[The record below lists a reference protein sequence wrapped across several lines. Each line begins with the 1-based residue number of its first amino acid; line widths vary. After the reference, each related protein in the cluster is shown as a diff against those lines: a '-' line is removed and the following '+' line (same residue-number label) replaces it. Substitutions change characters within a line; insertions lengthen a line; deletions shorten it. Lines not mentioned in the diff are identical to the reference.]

1 MLLLLAIFTPRISY
15 CLNLLL
21 IIKMVQEKQIVECV
35 PNISEGRNKE
45 VIKQVT
51 DEIERVKGVKLLDVD
66 PGEAT
71 NRTVITFVG
80 TPDVVMEAAFRC
92 VQKAAQ
98 LIDMRQHHGAHP
110 RMGATDVCPLI
121 PVSGITLEE
130 CAELARKLAER
141 IANELKVPCYCYE
154 AAARTPERKNLAIC
168 RKGEYEGLQER
179 MTVEKEAPDFGARP
193 WDEGVAR
200 SGCTA
205 VGARDFLIATNFN
218 LNTTS
223 TRRANA
229 IAFDVREKGRP
240 QREGGSPVGK
250 PMKDANGKTIMI
262 PGTLKGTKAIGWYI
276 DEYEIAQVSMNI
288 TDINVTPLHVAFDEV
303 SRCAQNRGVRV
314 TGTEIVGLIPKRTLI
329 DAGKYFLKKQQRS
342 TGIPENDIIKIAIKS
357 MGLDDLKEFNP
368 REKVIEFLLEDAQKS
383 EKLIDLTVKGF
394 ADETSRESPAPG
406 GGTISAYM
414 GALGAALGTMVA
426 NLSSHKAGWD
436 ARWEEFSNWADKG
449 QMVQAELMMLVD
461 EDTEAFNRI
470 MEAFGLPKGT
480 DEEKAARSA
489 AIQAATLFA
498 TEVPLHTMKASYKVF
513 EICKA
518 MAEEGNPNSVSD
530 AGVGVLAARAAVL
543 GAGLNVKINAA
554 GLKDRTT
561 ADKLVGEA
569 NELIKK
575 ANEQEAEIMKI
586 VEEKL

>member
-1 MLLLLAIFTPRISY
+1 
-15 CLNLLL
+15 
-21 IIKMVQEKQIVECV
+21 MVQEKQIIECV
-35 PNISEGRNKE
+35 PNISEGRNKAI
-45 VIKQVT
+45 IKQVT

-80 TPDVVMEAAFRC
+80 APDAVLEAAFQC
-92 VQKAAQ
+92 VKKAAQ
-98 LIDMRQHHGAHP
+98 LIDMRHHHGAHP

-130 CAELARKLAER
+130 CAVLARKLAER
-141 IANELKVPCYCYE
+141 IANELQIPCYCYE
-154 AAARTPERKNLAIC
+154 AAARTPERRNLAIC
-168 RKGEYEGLQER
+168 RKGEYEGLAER
-179 MTVEKEAPDFGARP
+179 MTVEAEAPDFGARP

-200 SGCTA
+200 TGCTA

-240 QREGGSPVGK
+240 KRESGSPVGK
-250 PMKDANGKTIMI
+250 PMKDENGKTIMI
-262 PGTLKGTKAIGWYI
+262 PGTLKGTKAIGWFI
-276 DEYEIAQVSMNI
+276 DEYGIAQVSMNI
-288 TDINVTPLHVAFDEV
+288 TNINVTPLHVAFDEV
-303 SRCAQNRGVRV
+303 CRCAQNRGIRV

-329 DAGKYFLKKQQRS
+329 DAGKYFLRKQNRS
-342 TGIPENDIIKIAIKS
+342 TGIPEEDILQIAIKS

-368 REKVIEFLLEDAQKS
+368 REKVIEYLLEDENKS
-383 EKLIDLTVKGF
+383 KKLIDLTVKGF

-449 QMVQAELMMLVD
+449 QKIQAELMTLVD

-470 MEAFGLPKGT
+470 MEAFGLPKKT
-480 DEEKAARSA
+480 EEEKAARSA

-498 TEVPLHTMKASYKVF
+498 TQVPLHTMQASFKVF
-513 EICKA
+513 ELCKA

-543 GAGLNVKINAA
+543 GAGLNVKINAS
-554 GLKDRTT
+554 GLKDRET

-575 ANEQEAEIMKI
+575 ANELEAEIMKI

>member
-1 MLLLLAIFTPRISY
+1 
-15 CLNLLL
+15 
-21 IIKMVQEKQIVECV
+21 MVQEKQIIECV
-35 PNISEGRNKE
+35 PNISEGRNKAI
-45 VIKQVT
+45 IKQVT

-80 TPDVVMEAAFRC
+80 APDTVLEAAFQC
-92 VQKAAQ
+92 VKKAAQ
-98 LIDMRQHHGAHP
+98 LIDMRHHHGAHP

-130 CAELARKLAER
+130 CAVLARKLAER
-141 IANELKVPCYCYE
+141 IANELQIPCYCYE
-154 AAARTPERKNLAIC
+154 AAARTPERRNLAIC
-168 RKGEYEGLQER
+168 RKGEYEGLAER
-179 MTVEKEAPDFGARP
+179 MTVEVEAPDFGARP

-200 SGCTA
+200 TGCTA

-240 QREGGSPVGK
+240 KREGGSPVGK
-250 PMKDANGKTIMI
+250 PMKDENGKTIMI
-262 PGTLKGTKAIGWYI
+262 PGTLKGTKAIGWFI
-276 DEYEIAQVSMNI
+276 DEYGIAQVSMNI
-288 TDINVTPLHVAFDEV
+288 TNINVTPLHVAFDEV
-303 SRCAQNRGVRV
+303 CRCAQNRGIRV

-329 DAGKYFLKKQQRS
+329 DAGKYFLRKQNRS
-342 TGIPENDIIKIAIKS
+342 TGIPEEDILQIAIKS

-368 REKVIEFLLEDAQKS
+368 REKVIEYLLEDENKS
-383 EKLIDLTVKGF
+383 KKLIDLTVKGF

-449 QMVQAELMMLVD
+449 QKIQAELMTLVD

-470 MEAFGLPKGT
+470 MEAFGLPKKT
-480 DEEKAARSA
+480 EEEKAARSA

-498 TEVPLHTMKASYKVF
+498 TQVPLHTMQASFKVF
-513 EICKA
+513 ELCRA

-543 GAGLNVKINAA
+543 GAGLNVKINAS
-554 GLKDRTT
+554 GLKDRET

-575 ANEQEAEIMKI
+575 ANELEAEIMKI
-586 VEEKL
+586 VEKKL